1 MFIRLLKESISRNP
15 RRKILTGAALVLGM
29 TVATAT
35 LTVAVD
41 VGEQLAREFRS
52 FGANLLV
59 TPKADSLPVEI
70 GGVDYRPVA
79 QGAFLSES
87 ALPKLKSIFWGH
99 NILGFAPFLDVPVS
113 IMRAPD
119 GRDAESLS
127 ATLVGT
133 WYKHSLA
140 VEDGSGAFLT
150 GVNATDPWW
159 KVRGRWFNESAP
171 ECVVGA
177 ALAQRAHVG
186 IGDQLSLSAPNAKQ
200 PLAVGITGI
209 LTTGES
215 YDDAIVCPLALAQ
228 TLADKPGQFR
238 QLAVSALTTPED
250 AFGRRNPNTMTPA
263 EFERWYC
270 TPYISSIAHN
280 IEEVFPN
287 VHVQTIR
294 PIAHTEGR
302 VLSRVSLLL
311 WIITIAALIAAGL
324 AVAATSATTALERRS
339 ELGLMKAL
347 GATNL
352 LVGALFL
359 SEQLLIAIVGGCIG
373 FAIGAGLAR
382 ELGET
387 VFGVATSP
395 HWIVLPLILAAAAL
409 VAICGSWIPLYRAAH
424 VSPAPILR
432 GE

>member
-15 RRKILTGAALVLGM
+15 RRKVLTGAALVLGM

-41 VGEQLAREFRS
+41 VGEQLAHEFRS

-113 IMRAPD
+113 VTHASE
-119 GRDAESLS
+119 GRDAESFS

-133 WYKHSLA
+133 WYRHSLA
-140 VEDGSGAFLT
+140 VQDGSGAFIT
-150 GVNATDPWW
+150 GTSATDPWW
-159 KVRGRWFNESAP
+159 RVRGRWFNESAS
-171 ECVVGA
+171 ECLVGA
-177 ALAQRAHVG
+177 ALAQSAHIG
-186 IGDQLSLSAPNAKQ
+186 IGDRLSLFAPDAQK
-200 PLAVGITGI
+200 PMIVEVTGI
-209 LTTGES
+209 LTAGNS
-215 YDDAIVCPLALAQ
+215 YDDAIVCPLELAQ
-228 TLADKPGQFR
+228 TLAGRPDQFR

-250 AFGRRNPNTMTPA
+250 AFGRRNPSTMTPA

-280 IEEVFPN
+280 IEEVFPG

-302 VLSRVSLLL
+302 VLSHVSLLL

-324 AVAATSATTALERRS
+324 AVAATSATTAIERRS

-387 VFGVATSP
+387 VFGVASSP
-395 HWIVLPLILAAAAL
+395 RLIVLPVILAAAAL
-409 VAICGSWIPLYRAAH
+409 VAVCGSWIPLYRAAH
-424 VSPAPILR
+424 IPPAPVLR